1 MEARQSLAAV
11 VVLAALVCPRSA
23 LAQVELPKQNP
34 ARADGHIAAFLVCR
48 TCGQRNYVSAR
59 DGRRDEEGFEI
70 AWCSTCQRD
79 TAQKPPDRM
88 PGLSASGREGAGG
101 LSLPASGRTI
111 VRPQPPPSNPPP
123 INGANR
129 VANGAAK
136 ESASAAA
143 AASAEAPPSVDATQR
158 AAAAAIVADLARV
171 RDPSDPV
178 VVRAAEQLTALQDAG
193 LDAARSALSRPELPV
208 VLAAARVLL
217 GSPSKSD
224 AELVV
229 ERVRGKAP
237 GSAGPALLELL
248 VELDPVLVSPRFLAS
263 LLESPHAGVRSAA
276 ERHLRAVNGPELL
289 PILTPLFGSKQ
300 GETRLRALGLIAS
313 IDDPSVTEL
322 LLTRL
327 SDPTAKVAAAAL
339 SFLAASRDPGLDAEL
354 LGRAFRQ
361 RWILREGSYALLALV
376 EREDL
381 QLTPIL
387 DESHAE
393 ALLAGLESN
402 NPFVAGACATALA
415 GIGFRSTHTK
425 ATGWLDRSVVDR
437 LVVSVSGQQYH
448 DDFTALSSPA
458 LRRLKLLSGED
469 FGSDGPRW
477 VAWWLGARERFYAR
491 RAHIEVEDADAPS
504 LVVRLQSSGESAAL
518 NASAALKNP
527 AASGL
532 SALISGDFGVD
543 LVLMTGTAA
552 GEGADRPDAR
562 DVLYLTDAEARDA
575 LTVLRREGVFG
586 AERLPGVRGQ
596 RGSGERVFDLK
607 VAGRG
612 KSFVFAAD
620 ATEPWFE
627 RICDMARA
635 LADTNRWQRYPRP
648 RSDSLSLWREESGWW
663 SGEHTPEER
672 ATRLKDLVLRALPGR
687 GPRERENGLAEL
699 ERLYALPKVVSP
711 DDFLPLLALLR
722 GEATHDPRVTR
733 IVRLALQ
740 AARASAEAAGA
751 SGEAARAGAELVPV
765 VRGGALIDVLYT
777 TFGQDSLPELVEV
790 ATACG
795 PGFTN
800 VLARD
805 PRPFV
810 RVAAAKAL
818 ALRAEGSGE
827 AAAVLLALIDD
838 TDLAVE
844 RAAIEACGEQRV
856 ESARTE
862 LLVRARLGTTELR
875 AAALEAIGRLGGE
888 LVLEALAVG
897 LADPDPHVRVA
908 ATRGLGELGGSGSV
922 SLLLSVLGTKDDEEL
937 SAAASAGLAKLGPMA
952 WPDLLRVVNAPA
964 HNGRRAAALILAEQ
978 AAPEAASALITMLT
992 GNPRDAHIASE
1003 LAILTCVDLR
1013 GTTDAASAW
1022 WDWWDGVVHDD
1033 ALAWFLAALERPP
1046 KGASGT
1052 PGAVLGESAPTSVP
1066 PRSAFDG
1073 RGTLEGQLALI
1084 AAMDRPEAWLAERA
1098 RRELAR
1104 RLDRDLGPLPAR
1116 GMARDAWL
1124 ADLRQSLGSPRED

>member
-1 MEARQSLAAV
+1 MDPRRSLAAV
-11 VVLAALVCPRSA
+11 FVLAALVCPRSA
-23 LAQVELPKQNP
+23 TAQVELPKQNP
-34 ARADGHIAAFLVCR
+34 ARASGHIASFLVCR

-79 TAQKPPDRM
+79 SAQKPPDRL
-88 PGLSASGREGAGG
+88 PGLSASGREGVGG
-101 LSLPASGRTI
+101 LSLPLPGRAV
-111 VRPQPPPSNPPP
+111 VRPQRPAPSPPPAP
-123 INGANR
+123 AAQE
-129 VANGAAK
+129 VAHV
-136 ESASAAA
+136 A
-143 AASAEAPPSVDATQR
+143 AASSAEAQPSVDAAQR
-158 AAAAAIVADLARV
+158 ATAAAIFAGLARV
-171 RDPSDPV
+171 RDHSDPR
-178 VVRAAEQLTALQDAG
+178 VVRAAEQLIALQDAG
-193 LDAARSALSRPELPV
+193 LDAARSALSRPESAV

-224 AELVV
+224 AELVA
-229 ERVRGKAP
+229 ERVRGKSP

-263 LLESPHAGVRSAA
+263 LLESPHAGVRTAA
-276 ERHLRAVNGPELL
+276 ERQLRAVTGPELL

-327 SDPTAKVAAAAL
+327 SDPTAKVASAAL
-339 SFLAASRDPGLDAEL
+339 SFLAASRDPALDAEL

-393 ALLAGLESN
+393 ALLAGLESSS
-402 NPFVAGACATALA
+402 PFIAGACATALA

-477 VAWWLGARERFYAR
+477 VSWWLSARERFYAR
-491 RAHIEVEDADAPS
+491 RAHIEVEDADAGT
-504 LVVRLQSSGESAAL
+504 LVVHLRSSGESAV
-518 NASAALKNP
+518 
-527 AASGL
+527 ASGG
-532 SALISGDFGVD
+532 SAVD

-586 AERLPGVRGQ
+586 AERLPGVRGH
-596 RGSGERVFDLK
+596 RGSGERTFDLE

-612 KSFVFAAD
+612 KSFVFGAGAS
-620 ATEPWFE
+620 EPWFE

-648 RSDSLSLWREESGWW
+648 RSDPLSLWREESGWW
-663 SGEHTPEER
+663 SGEHAPEVR
-672 ATRLKDLVLRALPGR
+672 ALRLKDLVLRALPAR
-687 GPRERENGLAEL
+687 GLRERENGLAEL

-711 DDFLPLLALLR
+711 DDFQPLLALLR
-722 GEATHDPRVTR
+722 GEGIHDPRVTR

-740 AARASAEAAGA
+740 SARGGAEAARG
-751 SGEAARAGAELVPV
+751 GAELVPV
-765 VRGGALIDVLYT
+765 VCGGSLVDVLYT
-777 TFGQDSLPELVEV
+777 TFGQDSLPELVEI
-790 ATACG
+790 ASACG
-795 PGFTN
+795 AGFTN

-805 PRPFV
+805 PRPLV

-818 ALRAEGSGE
+818 ALRAEGSSE

-838 TDLAVE
+838 PDVSVE
-844 RAAIEACGEQRV
+844 RTAIEACGEQRV

-862 LLVRARLGTTELR
+862 LLVRARLGTSELR

-897 LADPDPHVRVA
+897 LADPDQRVRVA

-922 SLLLSVLGTKDDEEL
+922 SLLLSVLGTKDDEQL
-937 SAAASAGLAKLGPMA
+937 SAAASAGLAKLGAMA

-992 GNPRDAHIASE
+992 DHPRDAYVAGE

-1013 GTTDAASAW
+1013 GTTDAAAAW

-1033 ALAWFLAALERPP
+1033 SLAWFLAALGRPP
-1046 KGASGT
+1046 KGGAGA
-1052 PGAVLGESAPTSVP
+1052 PGALLAESAPTNVP
-1066 PRSAFDG
+1066 PRSAFEG
-1073 RGTLEGQLALI
+1073 RGTLAGQLALV

-1104 RLDRDLGPLPAR
+1104 RLDRDLGALPAR
-1116 GMARDAWL
+1116 GLARDAWL
-1124 ADLRQSLGSPRED
+1124 ADLRQSLDSPRED

>member
-1 MEARQSLAAV
+1 MAPRRSLATV
-11 VVLAALVCPRSA
+11 FVLAALVCPRSA
-23 LAQVELPKQNP
+23 VAQVELPKQNP
-34 ARADGHIAAFLVCR
+34 ARANGHIASFLVCR

-101 LSLPASGRTI
+101 LSLPSPGRAM
-111 VRPQPPPSNPPP
+111 VRPQPPPSNSPPTT
-123 INGANR
+123 
-129 VANGAAK
+129 AAK
-136 ESASAAA
+136 EAASAAVVS
-143 AASAEAPPSVDATQR
+143 SAETPPSVDATQR
-158 AAAAAIVADLARV
+158 AAAAAIVADLARL
-171 RDPSDPV
+171 RDHADPV

-193 LDAARSALSRPELPV
+193 LEVARSALSRPESPV

-237 GSAGPALLELL
+237 GPAGPALLELL

-276 ERHLRAVNGPELL
+276 ERHLRAVSGPELL
-289 PILTPLFGSKQ
+289 PILTRLFGSKQ

-313 IDDPSVTEL
+313 IDDPSVTAL

-387 DESHAE
+387 DESHTE
-393 ALLAGLESN
+393 ALLAGLESS
-402 NPFVAGACATALA
+402 NPFIAGACATALA

-477 VAWWLGARERFYAR
+477 VAWWLAARERFYAR
-491 RAHIEVEDADAPS
+491 RAHIEVEDADAAS

-518 NASAALKNP
+518 ENSV
-527 AASGL
+527 ASGNSVASNN
-532 SALISGDFGVD
+532 SALTSGDSAVD

-575 LTVLRREGVFG
+575 LAVLRREGVFG
-586 AERLPGVRGQ
+586 AERLPGVRGH
-596 RGSGERVFDLK
+596 RGSGERTFDLK

-612 KSFVFAAD
+612 KSFVFAAG

-672 ATRLKDLVLRALPGR
+672 ATRLKDLVLRALPAR

-711 DDFLPLLALLR
+711 EDFLPLLALLR
-722 GEATHDPRVTR
+722 GESVHDPRVTR
-733 IVRLALQ
+733 IVRLALRS
-740 AARASAEAAGA
+740 ARASAESISAGV
-751 SGEAARAGAELVPV
+751 ELVPV

-790 ATACG
+790 ASACG

-818 ALRAEGSGE
+818 ALRAEGSSE

-838 TDLAVE
+838 PDLAVE

-897 LADPDPHVRVA
+897 LADPDSRVRVA

-992 GNPRDAHIASE
+992 GNPRDARIASE

-1013 GTTDAASAW
+1013 GTTDAAAAW

-1046 KGASGT
+1046 KGAAGT
-1052 PGAVLGESAPTSVP
+1052 PGALLSESTPTSVP
-1066 PRSAFDG
+1066 PRSAFEG
-1073 RGTLEGQLALI
+1073 RGTLEGRLALI

-1116 GMARDAWL
+1116 GAARDAWL
-1124 ADLRQSLGSPRED
+1124 ADLRQSLGRPRED